1 MDDVG
6 THRNGDVRNN
16 GDYYVSTMYSK
27 RILYAGGIRMR
38 KIIIYEPED
47 VGDSDMLFEIL
58 EYLSSSGFMKHVE
71 IENKK

>member
-1 MDDVG
+1 
-6 THRNGDVRNN
+6 
-16 GDYYVSTMYSK
+16 
-27 RILYAGGIRMR
+27 MR